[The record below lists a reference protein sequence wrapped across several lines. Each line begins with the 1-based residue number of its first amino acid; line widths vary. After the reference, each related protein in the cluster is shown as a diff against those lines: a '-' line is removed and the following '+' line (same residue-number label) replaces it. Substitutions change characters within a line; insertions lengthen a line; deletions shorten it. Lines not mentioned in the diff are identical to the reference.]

1 MESTVDSNH
10 MGDADGSVAHPVL
23 DIVAFKLVDNRKLIG
38 LDPMV

>member
-10 MGDADGSVAHPVL
+10 MGDGSVAHPVL